1 MCAKEKYLALHIHI
15 QLLDQMIRCAT
26 ASRLVSGTFQK
37 PQGWT
42 RLSRCNPPPASDAS
56 AVQMQPAHTAKVGS
70 FKGRTKTS
78 QLRQGRKNWHEE
90 YKIQLFLKTGGVQEK
105 SKKLI

>member
-26 ASRLVSGTFQK
+26 ASRRVNGTFQK

-42 RLSRCNPPPASDAS
+42 RLSGCNPPPASDAS
-56 AVQMQPAHTAKVGS
+56 VVQMQPEHTAKVGS

-90 YKIQLFLKTGGVQEK
+90 YKIQLFLKQVGYRRRVK
-105 SKKLI
+105 N